1 MDKPARKPYRKHNSF
16 VELRHKHAD
25 AGQVARARIA
35 AVKSRAGLTDRLSVA
50 HRKIFEQAIA
60 DIFPEQPAAGA
71 PRFALSPNVVEE
83 INTYPD
89 EALPRYLVHRYRYE
103 IFPQQ
108 FIVDD
113 FPPYLQIE
121 PSSICNYR
129 CVFCYETDKT
139 FTRKSAGFMGH
150 MKLGVFKR
158 VVDEAEGR
166 VEFLS
171 LASRGEPLLCPDIAP
186 MLAYTRGKF
195 LNLKMNTNASL
206 LDEEKCHAILQSGI
220 KTLVFSA
227 DAAEE
232 PLYSQLRVGG
242 RLDKVLANIERF
254 QTIRAAQYRDSSL
267 ITRVSGVKVSQAQ
280 NLDSMQKLWGNL
292 VDQVAFVEYNP
303 WENTY
308 QQPINDIVTPCSD
321 LWRRMFVWWD
331 GKVNPCD
338 TDYKSTLCV
347 GGINERGLGQLWTGT
362 AYDGLRRAH
371 LEKRRHGQSPCNRCT
386 VT

>member
-25 AGQVARARIA
+25 AGQAARARIA
-35 AVKSRAGLTDRLSVA
+35 AVKSRAGLIDRLSAA

-60 DIFPEQPAAGA
+60 DIFSEQPAAGA

-108 FIVDD
+108 FVVDD

-206 LDEEKCHAILQSGI
+206 LDEAKCHAILQSGI

>member
-1 MDKPARKPYRKHNSF
+1 MESRKPYRKHNSF
-16 VELRHKHAD
+16 VELRHKHDA
-25 AGQVARARIA
+25 AGQAARARIA
-35 AVKSRAGLTDRLSVA
+35 AVRSRSDLIARLSAA
-50 HRKIFEQAIA
+50 HRKLFEQAIA
-60 DIFPEQPAAGA
+60 DIFSEQPPAAG
-71 PRFALSPNVVEE
+71 RFALGPSVVEE

-89 EALPRYLVHRYRYE
+89 DAVLPRYLVHRYRYE
-103 IFPQQ
+103 MFPQQ
-108 FIVDD
+108 YVVDD

-129 CVFCYETDKT
+129 CIFCYETDKT
-139 FTRKSAGFMGH
+139 FTRKSRGYMGH
-150 MKLGVFKR
+150 MPLDLFKR

-166 VEFLS
+166 VEFIS
-171 LASRGEPLLCPDIAP
+171 LASRGEPLLCPDIVP
-186 MLAYTRGKF
+186 MLAYTPGKF

-206 LDEEKCHAILQSGI
+206 LDADKCHAILQSGI

-242 RLDKVLANIERF
+242 KLAKVLANIERF
-254 QTIRAAQYRDSSL
+254 QHLRATQYRDSHL
-267 ITRVSGVKVSQAQ
+267 ITRVSGVKISDSQ

-308 QQPINDIVTPCSD
+308 EQPPNDIITPCSD

-347 GGINERGLGQLWTGT
+347 GHTGESSLGELWTNEP
-362 AYDGLRRAH
+362 YQRLRRAH
-371 LEKRRHGQSPCNRCT
+371 LEKRRHAQSPCNRCT

>member
-25 AGQVARARIA
+25 AGQAARARIA
-35 AVKSRAGLTDRLSVA
+35 AVKSRAGLTDRLSAA

-60 DIFPEQPAAGA
+60 DIFAEQPAAGA

-108 FIVDD
+108 FVVDD

-150 MKLGVFKR
+150 MKLGAFKR

-206 LDEEKCHAILQSGI
+206 LDEVKCHAILQSGI

-254 QTIRAAQYRDSSL
+254 QTIRAAQYRDSSI

-371 LEKRRHGQSPCNRCT
+371 LEKRRHAQSPCNRCT
-386 VT
+386 VI

>member
-16 VELRHKHAD
+16 VELRHKHAE
-25 AGQVARARIA
+25 AGQAARARIA
-35 AVKSRAGLTDRLSVA
+35 AVKSRAGLTDRLSAA

-60 DIFPEQPAAGA
+60 DIFSEQPAAGA

-108 FIVDD
+108 FVVDD

-206 LDEEKCHAILQSGI
+206 LDEVKCHAILQSGI

-254 QTIRAAQYRDSSL
+254 QTIRATQYRDSSI

-347 GGINERGLGQLWTGT
+347 GSINERGLGQLWNGT
-362 AYDGLRRAH
+362 AYEGLRRAH
-371 LEKRRHGQSPCNRCT
+371 LEKRRHEQSPCNRCT